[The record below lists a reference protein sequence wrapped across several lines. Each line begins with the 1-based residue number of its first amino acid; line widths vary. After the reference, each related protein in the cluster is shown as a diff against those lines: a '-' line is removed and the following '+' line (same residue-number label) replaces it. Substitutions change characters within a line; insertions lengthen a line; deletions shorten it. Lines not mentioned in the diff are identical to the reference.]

1 MSEIAEFERRISF
14 ALERVERGF
23 EAAMARAEAIRAA
36 EAADFAAAAAQV
48 EAALAETQEMGQSA
62 APVEAPVE
70 APTEAPV
77 AAPDPA
83 QEAELA
89 QLREALDAE
98 RMANAQLSER
108 VRAIREKQENTLSAL
123 EKRLAATTRALE
135 ALKAEASRLKRA
147 NADLAAANQ
156 SLVAAGPEGAG
167 ALVNRAMQAEL
178 ESLRAARGAEA
189 AELAD
194 LISALEPVLD
204 DAEARSKTETKD
216 A

>member
-62 APVEAPVE
+62 APVVAPAEAPV
-70 APTEAPV
+70 TT
-77 AAPDPA
+77 PDPA

-204 DAEARSKTETKD
+204 EAEARSKTETKD